1 MIQKIIIKI
10 VTAKIT
16 NSRYCLTASPK
27 NIRTRLTR
35 KNLEPLPKRLTQKN
49 FRKCI
54 FKIPLPIV
62 KILYGTGVKAE
73 KNTAKDKARAK
84 RREIDARKREM
95 RKKKADFQKQFEAF
109 DTKK

>member
-49 FRKCI
+49 FKKCI
-54 FKIPLPIV
+54 FKIPLLFTAV
-62 KILYGTGVKAE
+62 KEDGDCSSAAPADRPGAPDTDRTEHLC
-73 KNTAKDKARAK
+73 KD
-84 RREIDARKREM
+84 DG
-95 RKKKADFQKQFEAF
+95 
-109 DTKK
+109 